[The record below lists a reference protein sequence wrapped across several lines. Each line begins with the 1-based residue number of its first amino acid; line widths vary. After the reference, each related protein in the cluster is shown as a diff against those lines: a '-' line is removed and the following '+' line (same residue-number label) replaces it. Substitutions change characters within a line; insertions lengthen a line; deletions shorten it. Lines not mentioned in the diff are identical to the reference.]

1 MCYECYAPIS
11 YMLIFDTISDLSSL
25 SYCQSLLLLSTAS
38 NLNFKL
44 TVPRREHLFE
54 SQRKIMEDEQA
65 HKDAEIKIEIERNR
79 GKVQGRRDLIGEKN
93 ALKKL
98 KEVDQEFILFL
109 NAYTR

>member
-1 MCYECYAPIS
+1 
-11 YMLIFDTISDLSSL
+11 
-25 SYCQSLLLLSTAS
+25 
-38 NLNFKL
+38 
-44 TVPRREHLFE
+44 
-54 SQRKIMEDEQA
+54 MEDEQA

-79 GKVQGRRDLIGEKN
+79 GKVQGRRDLIGERN